1 MSFKNFLKGAANLIK
16 PKPRTY
22 ADMVALRNKDRNERL
37 GTKPK
42 PKVYKNPFPDAGKKP
57 DPRSEY
63 TANITMKENIR
74 MDDKPQKPS
83 VRKYLGAKRGRTKT
97 GSAAHPI
104 EVYKEESDTNN
115 GAEYI
120 MKNDMASINA
130 EMARRKEAQRTV
142 VSSYLRQTRR
152 TADD

>member
-22 ADMVALRNKDRNERL
+22 ADMVALRNKDRKSRL
-37 GTKPK
+37 GEKPK
-42 PKVYKNPFPDAGKKP
+42 PKVYTNPFHDAGKKP

-83 VRKYLGAKRGRTKT
+83 VRKYLGARRGTTKT
-97 GSAAHPI
+97 GSPAHPI
-104 EVYKEESDTNN
+104 EVYKEESM
-115 GAEYI
+115 
-120 MKNDMASINA
+120 MKNDMATINA
-130 EMARRKEAQRTV
+130 EIARRKEAQRTV
-142 VSSYLRQTRR
+142 VSPYLRQTRR